1 MSMKYDAGMTQ
12 YHDDIVS
19 ALQDM
24 LHGEIDKIAELA
36 AEGSPVPL
44 REYLRNN
51 HGKAFHGGN
60 RFDAMSSCFLV
71 IFDHVINNKGDSKL
85 DLSWSQVATFIR
97 KYPSDFFKK
106 NEDKEAFPCDGC
118 GYDEHGCCNYPD
130 TPDDYCVMGNKKT
143 SVGIDKLDLDVRSF
157 NALKRAGVNTIADI
171 EAQAEQLAE
180 TMPAR
185 QWKRITDAL
194 SAYKGIP
201 MPGSLVEE
209 NILGDELTFD
219 EIAEMAGEIIILD
232 RSTVS
237 RNWYVAIKV
246 EDVVVSNDDHRHL
259 RYYDGAKQRGFIDEM
274 YFSKSQRSPQRAW
287 RVKLQDK
294 PTELPTV
301 QPERAA
307 EVAEKFNYTVLT
319 AELGDYLRH
328 KEEQLRN
335 EYMNFTA
342 NCGRIFAEAQEKLAK
357 HGFGESN
364 GVFEKW
370 ITSMGFKKSTVY
382 EMIKIHQFRSSEIR
396 TNEQAQLFDSL
407 SKSLQ
412 YEVAKPSAPP
422 ELVEQVMNGDI
433 TTHKEYIELKKQL
446 DEANRK
452 ADFWIEANDKT
463 NKENQQLRGDR
474 VIAMKRADNAERRNS
489 ELERRVKE
497 LESRPVDVAVPDE
510 EEIERLSLEKS
521 KGLLR
526 AKDME
531 CDKRLREMQDESRGK
546 DKEISELKERLMTIG
561 ENSEQ
566 IENFFEDMYNDAY
579 RALKRCFEFVSE
591 SDFTPQTVNK
601 LRLRLNSFSG
611 VVNDFIEE
619 MQQ

>member
-1 MSMKYDAGMTQ
+1 MSIMVNQEISSPDIDVLNLDA
-12 YHDDIVS
+12 
-19 ALQDM
+19 
-24 LHGEIDKIAELA
+24 
-36 AEGSPVPL
+36 
-44 REYLRNN
+44 
-51 HGKAFHGGN
+51 
-60 RFDAMSSCFLV
+60 
-71 IFDHVINNKGDSKL
+71 
-85 DLSWSQVATFIR
+85 
-97 KYPSDFFKK
+97 
-106 NEDKEAFPCDGC
+106 
-118 GYDEHGCCNYPD
+118 
-130 TPDDYCVMGNKKT
+130 
-143 SVGIDKLDLDVRSF
+143 RSF
-157 NALKRAGVNTIADI
+157 NALKRAGVNTLADV
-171 EAQAEQLAE
+171 EAQSEQLE
-180 TMPAR
+180 NTISPQ
-185 QWKRITDAL
+185 QWKKITNAL
-194 SAYKGIP
+194 SAYNGVP

-219 EIAEMAGEIIILD
+219 EIAEMVGEIIILD
-232 RSTVS
+232 RSTES
-237 RNWYVAIKV
+237 RNWYKAVKV
-246 EDVVVSNDDHRHL
+246 EDVFVSNDDHRHL
-259 RYYDGAKQRGFIDEM
+259 RYYDGAKQRGIIDEM
-274 YFSKSQRSPQRAW
+274 YFSKSQRNPQRAW
-287 RVKLQDK
+287 RVKSQDK
-294 PTELPTV
+294 PAELPTV

-307 EVAEKFNYTVLT
+307 EVAEKFNYAALT

-357 HGFGESN
+357 NGFGEDN
-364 GVFEKW
+364 GMFRKW
-370 ITSMGFKKSTVY
+370 ISSMGFAKSTVY
-382 EMIKIHQFRSSEIR
+382 RMIDIYKFRLSQIGTDEG
-396 TNEQAQLFDSL
+396 QAFFDAL
-407 SKSLQ
+407 PKTLQ
-412 YEVAKPSAPP
+412 ADISAPSAPP

-446 DEANRK
+446 E
-452 ADFWIEANDKT
+452 ET
-463 NKENQQLRGDR
+463 KENLEMSKDDVQK
-474 VIAMKRADNAERRNS
+474 AEERAEYAENISSKLSVKNS

-497 LESRPVDVAVPDE
+497 LENRPVDVAVPDE

-531 CDKRLREMQDESRGK
+531 CDRRLREMQDESRGK

-591 SDFTPQTVNK
+591 SGFTPQTVNK